1 MKLKLFAL
9 GKRYDVQGRFEG
21 SSLTVLKGSRISDVT
36 KYGSQRDS
44 LVKKLCINVEENLIL
59 TKDLVF
65 QTPTAAA
72 NFCTGGSV
80 NGWNFWKDSSKR
92 PLKDLVGHKAIKRPR
107 KKKDLSNDIQSSDE

>member
-1 MKLKLFAL
+1 MKINLFAL
-9 GKRYDVQGRFEG
+9 GKRYDVQGRYEG

-36 KYGSQRDS
+36 TYGSQRDS
-44 LVKKLCINVEENLIL
+44 LVKKLCRNIDENLIL
-59 TKDLVF
+59 TKDFVF

-92 PLKDLVGHKAIKRPR
+92 PLKDLVEHKVIQRPR
-107 KKKDLSNDIQSSDE
+107 KKKESPDNL

>member
-1 MKLKLFAL
+1 MKINLFAL
-9 GKRYDVQGRFEG
+9 GKRYDVQGRYEG

-59 TKDLVF
+59 TKDFVF

-92 PLKDLVGHKAIKRPR
+92 PLKDLVEHKVIQRPR
-107 KKKDLSNDIQSSDE
+107 KKKESPDNL